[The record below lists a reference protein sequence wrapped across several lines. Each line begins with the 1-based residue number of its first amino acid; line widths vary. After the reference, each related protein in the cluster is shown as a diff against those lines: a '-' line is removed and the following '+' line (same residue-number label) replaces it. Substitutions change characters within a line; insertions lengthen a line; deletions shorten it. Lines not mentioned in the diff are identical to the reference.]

1 MYEYTLKEHVRS
13 PAYKC
18 KHLKCCPREKGKYAK
33 NFIFFMK
40 NI

>member
-13 PAYKC
+13 PAHKC